1 MAGLSGDGLVGLSWI
16 ATIRIAGERS
26 PARDEIF
33 AGEFADGRAL
43 QEVAERE
50 VDNFIERDAEVR
62 EIALSAF
69 DADGVGLISGLVWN
83 FCSAEK

>member
-1 MAGLSGDGLVGLSWI
+1 MAGLSGDGVVGLGWI
-16 ATIRIAGERS
+16 ATICITGERS

-43 QEVAERE
+43 EELAESE
-50 VDNFIERDAEVR
+50 VDNFVERDAEVR

-69 DADGVGLISGLVWN
+69 DADGVGLVSGLV
-83 FCSAEK
+83 